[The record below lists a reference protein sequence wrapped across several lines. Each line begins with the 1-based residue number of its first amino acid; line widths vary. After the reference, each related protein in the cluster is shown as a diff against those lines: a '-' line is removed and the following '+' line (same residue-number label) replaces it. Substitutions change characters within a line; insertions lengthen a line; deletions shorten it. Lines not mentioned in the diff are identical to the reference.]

1 MLVIS
6 HNFQLG
12 ATQKLSD
19 YVFGTTEIVRKA
31 AGFAGD
37 KILFCG
43 VIYMAEDLYIMSGGK
58 AEVYIPEIMV
68 RDGKVIHPRCPMIS
82 KQKGSEI
89 ITMEHVKEARLTEP
103 DMIMAYINTPASIK
117 AEVDGVYNGT
127 VGIRAI
133 TRIAEKNNGMGKVA
147 FIGDHNVNEWISE
160 EIKDKFP
167 KFEIISIPEN
177 GVHCPTHLDIPFDL
191 FAETYSSLQKEFGED
206 ELGLEMHPEVDEKLR
221 NFGRSKGAYFG
232 GSGGLVKKPK
242 NSKENVWLVGTEEG
256 VVDRLKRETEKEIY
270 SLGMICPNMAYT
282 TPRKIERAKE
292 ILGKGEHVAEM
303 IYKFKDEPY
312 YEINIQKDEDV
323 KVQNK
328 TTYIPAVKLTVSD
341 EIRMKA
347 KDSLST
353 LL

>member
-1 MLVIS
+1 M
-6 HNFQLG
+6 G

-19 YVFGTTEIVRKA
+19 FVLGTTGIVRKA
-31 AGFAGD
+31 ADFAGE

-43 VIYMAEDLYIMSGGK
+43 VIYMAEDLYIMSEGK

-89 ITMEHVKEARLTEP
+89 ISMKHVKEARLTNP
-103 DMIMAYINTPASIK
+103 DTIMAYINTPASIK

-127 VGIRAI
+127 VGIRTI
-133 TRIAEKNNGMGKVA
+133 TEIAQKNDGKGKVA

-160 EIKDKFP
+160 EIKDLYP
-167 KFEIISIPEN
+167 NFEIISIPED
-177 GVHCPTHLDIPFDL
+177 GVHCPTHLDIPHDL
-191 FAETYSSLQKEFGED
+191 FAETFSTLQKEYGQENV
-206 ELGLEMHPEVDEKLR
+206 GLEMHPEVDKKLR
-221 NFGRSKGAYFG
+221 NYGRSKGAYFG
-232 GSGGLVKKPK
+232 GSGALVKKPK

-256 VVDRLKRETEKEIY
+256 VVDRLKRETEKDIF

-282 TPRKIERAKE
+282 TPKKLNRAKK
-292 ILGKGEHVAEM
+292 ILANEGHVAEM

-312 YEINIQKDEDV
+312 YDINV
-323 KVQNK
+323 LNATHVRSRNN
-328 TTYIPAVKLTVSD
+328 TTYIPAVKLIVSE
-341 EIRMKA
+341 EIRKKA